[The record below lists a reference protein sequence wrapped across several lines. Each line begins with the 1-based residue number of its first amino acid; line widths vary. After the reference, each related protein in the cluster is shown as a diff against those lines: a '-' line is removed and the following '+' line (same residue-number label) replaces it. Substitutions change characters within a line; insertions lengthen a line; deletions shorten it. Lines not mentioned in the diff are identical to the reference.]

1 MYELMTITKIDI
13 GEDKA
18 KEISTNV
25 QKLISSLGG
34 KVEKTDFWGK
44 RKFAYPIKHSTEGFY
59 DVINFDLGKEK
70 VALLK
75 SKLNLMQEVLRYLFT
90 AL

>member
-59 DVINFDLGKEK
+59 DVINFDLEKEK

>member
-1 MYELMTITKIDI
+1 MYELMTITKIAI